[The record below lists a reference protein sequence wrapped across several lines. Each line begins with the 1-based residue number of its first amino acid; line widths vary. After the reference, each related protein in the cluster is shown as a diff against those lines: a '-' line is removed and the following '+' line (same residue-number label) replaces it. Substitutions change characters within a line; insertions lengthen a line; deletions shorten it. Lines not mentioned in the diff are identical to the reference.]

1 MMKKLTALLLCI
13 MLVMCCSY
21 AFAGDS
27 WVCPKCG
34 AENGDNFCVKCG
46 TPKPEML
53 VCPACGEQYPLD
65 SGVVFCGKCGT
76 KILPDDPS
84 SGKLEGPG
92 FDTPEEALT
101 CYMEG
106 LKNLDFEQML
116 SAFAWETQAEHY
128 SVDKVFKR
136 MKIYASYTKP
146 RIPSI
151 NDFMLAVNTEE
162 IRAAQIDMI
171 YSALEAYILGED
183 YPEGQAIQLKEEGD
197 TEAFLRKFDNGRLE
211 KLSGMGEIKF
221 FSPDQVTDNKFSM
234 PKNTEAFSVL
244 SAQYGADETVNI
256 VGIAEIGEEVLCCCP
271 TICRY
276 GEKWYLVS
284 CSSTTSNMLGI
295 GFARQAFI
303 SVGDYQWNSMI
314 NK

>member
-1 MMKKLTALLLCI
+1 MKKLMAVFLSI
-13 MLVMCCSY
+13 MLVTGCSF
-21 AFAGDS
+21 AFADDS

-46 TPKPEML
+46 TPKPKML
-53 VCPACGEQYPLD
+53 ICPACGEQYPLD

-76 KILPDDPS
+76 KILQNDFS
-84 SGKLEGPG
+84 FGKLEGPG

-101 CYMEG
+101 RYMEG

-128 SVDKVFKR
+128 SIEKVINRLKG
-136 MKIYASYTKP
+136 YTKSLIP
-146 RIPSI
+146 RIPFL
-151 NDFMLAVNTEE
+151 NDFMLDVNTEV
-162 IRAAQIDMI
+162 IRSAQIDMI
-171 YSALEAYILGED
+171 YDALEAYILGED
-183 YPEGQAIQLKEEGD
+183 YPDNQVIRLIDEEEMDVFLK
-197 TEAFLRKFDNGRLE
+197 KFNNSRLE
-211 KLSGMGEIKF
+211 KLSGMGEIRF
-221 FSPDQVTDNKFSM
+221 LSPDQVTNNKFSLSNNI
-234 PKNTEAFSVL
+234 KNFQGLTDR
-244 SAQYGADETVNI
+244 YGADETVNI

-284 CSSTTSNMLGI
+284 CSSTTDYLIGI
-295 GFARQAFI
+295 EPARQAFM
-303 SVGDYQWNSMI
+303 SVTADQWKSMI

>member
-1 MMKKLTALLLCI
+1 MKKLIAVFLCI
-13 MLVMCCSY
+13 MLVTGCSY
-21 AFAGDS
+21 AFAGDA
-27 WVCPKCG
+27 WVCPQCG
-34 AENGDNFCVKCG
+34 AENGENFCVKCG

-53 VCPACGEQYPLD
+53 VCPACGEQYPPD

-76 KILPDDPS
+76 KILQNDLS

-92 FDTPEEALT
+92 FDTPEEALA

-128 SVDKVFKR
+128 FIDMFFNRIK
-136 MKIYASYTKP
+136 SYSPTVKP
-146 RIPSI
+146 RIPFI

-171 YSALEAYILGED
+171 YRSLEAYILGED
-183 YPEGQAIQLKEEGD
+183 YPNGQIVELKEEED
-197 TEAFLRKFDNGRLE
+197 TEAFLQKFDNGRLE
-211 KLSGMGEIKF
+211 KLSGMGEIRF
-221 FSPDQVTDNKFSM
+221 ISPDLVTGNKFSM
-234 PKNTEAFSVL
+234 PINTENFKKQTAH
-244 SAQYGADETVNI
+244 YGANEAVNI
-256 VGIAEIGEEVLCCCP
+256 VGVAEIGDEVLCCCP

-284 CSSTTSNMLGI
+284 CASMTDYIIGI
-295 GFARQAFI
+295 EVAKQAFI
-303 SVGDYQWNSMI
+303 SVTAEQFHSVI
-314 NK
+314 NQ